1 MRSATILAPR
11 NGPRIPTSPAVLLAR
26 KILLNGPPAIG
37 AYPCVGF
44 MTLKELE
51 DYLGQFEITVFF
63 DKAGA
68 G

>member
-1 MRSATILAPR
+1 
-11 NGPRIPTSPAVLLAR
+11 LAR